1 MKKAFTLAE
10 MLVCLALISAVV
22 VIFLST
28 IKARPNSNMVMFRKA
43 YNIASNSVYEMMQSP
58 VNYPTGKLS
67 NTAKTEIPIDD
78 EYPSGKSKFCKVFAH
93 YVNNGQE
100 NPPCLDNGEPHFT
113 TMDGIDWY
121 MPITT
126 SFSSGAT
133 IKVDVNGKD
142 NLPNCK
148 PDDAGCSNP
157 DIFEIRID
165 DDGKLSVPND
175 IARSYLQN
183 SRRISK

>member
-22 VIFLST
+22 VIFIST

-58 VNYPTGKLS
+58 VNYSTGELT
-67 NTAKTEIPIDD
+67 NTAPTEVTYDD
-78 EYPSGKSKFCKVFAH
+78 EKPSGTSKFCKVFAH
-93 YVNNGQE
+93 YVNT
-100 NPPCLDNGEPHFT
+100 GEYQPACSGDGPHFT

-121 MPITT
+121 MPITNFAGG
-126 SFSSGAT
+126 SAT
-133 IKVDVNGKD
+133 IKVDVNGRD

-148 PDDAGCSNP
+148 PDDAGCTNP

-165 DDGKLSVPND
+165 KEGKLSVPND

-183 SRRISK
+183 SRKISK